1 MKHFFTLMLAMVM
14 STMTAMATDYTDNL
28 IITVDGGKPTTVND
42 VKITVTQQENEKYS
56 FSLKNFSFAGLKV
69 GDIELNDIE
78 GQEKD
83 GIITLNV
90 PETNIKVKN
99 PAIGTGTLINTL
111 GGINFSMTAKISN
124 VTNKMY
130 ADMTMKAMRQ
140 NIKAIYGDE
149 NNIITTGI
157 NKPQT
162 VTLPNG
168 INAIYNLAGQ
178 QVSSM
183 ASGNVYIV
191 KTTDG
196 KTKKVVKK

>member
-56 FSLKNFSFAGLKV
+56 FSLKNFSFAGTKV

-90 PETNIKVKN
+90 PETKIKIKN
-99 PAIGTGTLINTL
+99 PALGLGTTINL
-111 GGINFSMTAKISN
+111 FGGINFSMTAKISN

-130 ADMTMKAMRQ
+130 ADMTMKAIKQ

-149 NNIITTGI
+149 KNITTGI
-157 NKPQT
+157 KAPQAT
-162 VTLPNG
+162 TKAN
-168 INAIYNLAGQ
+168 NATSIFTLAGQ
-178 QVSSM
+178 QVNSM
-183 ASGNVYIV
+183 TSGNVYIV

>member
-14 STMTAMATDYTDNL
+14 STMAAMATDYTDNL

-90 PETNIKVKN
+90 PETKIKVKN
-99 PAIGTGTLINTL
+99 PAFGIGTTINL
-111 GGINFSMTAKISN
+111 AGGINFSMISKISN
-124 VTNKMY
+124 ITNKMY
-130 ADMTMKAMRQ
+130 ADMTMKAMGQ

-149 NNIITTGI
+149 KNITTGI
-157 NKPQT
+157 KAPQAT
-162 VTLPNG
+162 TKAN
-168 INAIYNLAGQ
+168 NATSIFTLAGQ
-178 QVSSM
+178 QVSTM
-183 ASGNVYIV
+183 TSGNVYIV

-196 KTKKVVKK
+196 KTKKVIKK

>member
-56 FSLKNFSFAGLKV
+56 FSLKDFSFAGLKV

-99 PAIGTGTLINTL
+99 PAFGIGTTINAA

-130 ADMTMKAMRQ
+130 ADMTMKAMGQ

-149 NNIITTGI
+149 KNITTGI
-157 NKPQT
+157 KAPQAT
-162 VTLPNG
+162 TKAN
-168 INAIYNLAGQ
+168 NATSIFTLAGQ

-183 ASGNVYIV
+183 TSGNVYIV

-196 KTKKVVKK
+196 KTKKVIKE

>member
-56 FSLKNFSFAGLKV
+56 FSLKDFSFAGLKV

-99 PAIGTGTLINTL
+99 PAFGIGTTINAA
-111 GGINFSMTAKISN
+111 GGINFSMTSKISN

-130 ADMTMKAMRQ
+130 ADMTMKAMKQ

-149 NNIITTGI
+149 NNIIATGI

-183 ASGNVYIV
+183 TSGNVYIV

-196 KTKKVVKK
+196 KIKKVIKK

>member
-1 MKHFFTLMLAMVM
+1 MLAMVM
-14 STMTAMATDYTDNL
+14 STMTAMAKDYTDNL

-56 FSLKNFSFAGLKV
+56 FSLKNFSFAGLNV

-90 PETNIKVKN
+90 PEANIKVKN
-99 PAIGTGTLINTL
+99 PAEIGKTINNL
-111 GGINFSMTAKISN
+111 GGINFSMTAKIS
-124 VTNKMY
+124 TNKMY
-130 ADMTMKAMRQ
+130 ADMTMKAMGKS
-140 NIKAIYGDE
+140 IKAIYGDE
-149 NNIITTGI
+149 KNITTGI
-157 NKPQT
+157 KAPQAT
-162 VTLPNG
+162 TKAN
-168 INAIYNLAGQ
+168 NATSIFTLAGQ

-183 ASGNVYIV
+183 TSGNVYIV

-196 KTKKVVKK
+196 KTKKVIKK

>member
-56 FSLKNFSFAGLKV
+56 FSLKDFSFAGLKV

-124 VTNKMY
+124 ITNKMY
-130 ADMTMKAMRQ
+130 ADMTMKAMKQ

-149 NNIITTGI
+149 NNIIATGI

-183 ASGNVYIV
+183 TSGNVYIV

-196 KTKKVVKK
+196 KTKKVIKK

>member
-28 IITVDGGKPTTVND
+28 IVTVDGGNPTTVND

-56 FSLKNFSFAGLKV
+56 FSLKNFSFAGTKV

-90 PETNIKVKN
+90 PETKIKVKN
-99 PAIGTGTLINTL
+99 PALGIGTTINIL
-111 GGINFSMTAKISN
+111 GGIKFSMTAKISN

-130 ADMTMKAMRQ
+130 ADMTMKAMAQ

-149 NNIITTGI
+149 KNITTGI
-157 NKPQT
+157 KAPQAT
-162 VTLPNG
+162 TKAN
-168 INAIYNLAGQ
+168 NATSIFTLAGQ

-183 ASGNVYIV
+183 TSGNVYIV

-196 KTKKVVKK
+196 KTKKVIKK

>member
-28 IITVDGGKPTTVND
+28 IVTVDGDNPTTVND

-56 FSLKNFSFAGLKV
+56 FSLKNFSFAGTKV

-90 PETNIKVKN
+90 PETKIKVKN
-99 PAIGTGTLINTL
+99 PALGIGTTINFL
-111 GGINFSMTAKISN
+111 GGIKFSMTAKISN

-130 ADMTMKAMRQ
+130 ADMTMKAMAQ
-140 NIKAIYGDE
+140 NIKAIYGE
-149 NNIITTGI
+149 EKNITTGI
-157 NKPQT
+157 KAPQAT
-162 VTLPNG
+162 TKAN
-168 INAIYNLAGQ
+168 NATSIFTLAGQ

-183 ASGNVYIV
+183 TSGNVYIV

-196 KTKKVVKK
+196 KTKKVIKK

>member
-1 MKHFFTLMLAMVM
+1 MKKLFTLLFVIIA
-14 STMTAMATDYTDNL
+14 SAMTAMATDYTDNL

-56 FSLKNFSFAGLKV
+56 FSLKNFSFAGTKV

-78 GQEKD
+78 GQEKG

-90 PETNIKVKN
+90 PETNIKIKN
-99 PAIGTGTLINTL
+99 PAWGIGTLINGL

-130 ADMTMKAMRQ
+130 ADMTMKAKKQ

-149 NNIITTGI
+149 KNITTGI
-157 NKPQT
+157 SN
-162 VTLPNG
+162 LPVDNT
-168 INAIYNLAGQ
+168 NDKVELYNLQGQ
-178 QVSSM
+178 RISEAKPGQVVIEKRGGK
-183 ASGNVYIV
+183 AV
-191 KTTDG
+191 KVL
-196 KTKKVVKK
+196 K

>member
-14 STMTAMATDYTDNL
+14 STMTAMATDYTDDL
-28 IITVDGGKPTTVND
+28 IITVDGGNPTTVND

-56 FSLKNFSFAGLKV
+56 FSLKNFSFAGTKV

-90 PETNIKVKN
+90 PETKIKIKN
-99 PAIGTGTLINTL
+99 SAFGLGTTINL
-111 GGINFSMTAKISN
+111 FGGINFSMTAKISN

-130 ADMTMKAMRQ
+130 ADMTMKAIKQ
-140 NIKAIYGDE
+140 NIKAIYGE
-149 NNIITTGI
+149 EKNITTGI
-157 NKPQT
+157 KAPQAT
-162 VTLPNG
+162 TKAN
-168 INAIYNLAGQ
+168 NATSIFTLAGQ

-183 ASGNVYIV
+183 TSGNVYIV

-196 KTKKVVKK
+196 KTKKVIKK

>member
-1 MKHFFTLMLAMVM
+1 MKNLFTLLFVIIA
-14 STMTAMATDYTDNL
+14 SAMTAMATDYTDNL

-56 FSLKNFSFAGLKV
+56 FSLKNFSFAGTKV

-78 GQEKD
+78 GQEKG

-90 PETNIKVKN
+90 PETNIKIKN
-99 PAIGTGTLINTL
+99 PAVGIGTLINIK
-111 GGINFSMTAKISN
+111 GIDFSMTAKISN

-130 ADMTMKAMRQ
+130 ADMTMKAMGQ

-149 NNIITTGI
+149 KNITTGI
-157 NKPQT
+157 KTPQAT
-162 VTLPNG
+162 TKAN
-168 INAIYNLAGQ
+168 NATSIFTLAGQ

-183 ASGNVYIV
+183 TSGNVYIV

-196 KTKKVVKK
+196 KTKKVIKK

>member
-56 FSLKNFSFAGLKV
+56 FSLKDFSFAGLKV

-99 PAIGTGTLINTL
+99 PAFGIGTTINL
-111 GGINFSMTAKISN
+111 FGGINFSMTAKISN

-130 ADMTMKAMRQ
+130 ADMTMKAMGQ

-149 NNIITTGI
+149 KNITTGI
-157 NKPQT
+157 K
-162 VTLPNG
+162 TLQATTKAN
-168 INAIYNLAGQ
+168 NATSIFTLAGQ

-183 ASGNVYIV
+183 TSGNVYIV

-196 KTKKVVKK
+196 KTKKVIKK

>member
-56 FSLKNFSFAGLKV
+56 FSLKDFSFAGLKV

-99 PAIGTGTLINTL
+99 PAIETGTLINML

-130 ADMTMKAMRQ
+130 ADMTMKAMKQ

-149 NNIITTGI
+149 NNIIATGI

-183 ASGNVYIV
+183 TSGNVYIV

-196 KTKKVVKK
+196 KTKKVIKK